1 MFMAIGQQ
9 HSVFTALGNGP
20 CQCFHGIEMLCIIW
34 ELESGESRLHEC
46 CLVYCIVVSLPT
58 ELLEDAFRPCQLD
71 SDLEFLFCSSQNNV
85 QKCQSNLK
93 RYLAR
98 FSNDDEANEECPE
111 QIGSGRHMEPAF
123 SERDMEPVLGRDM
136 EPALGRDM
144 EPVLGRD
151 MEPVFYLSAYV
162 PSWQVESNNTKGR
175 SVNNGKISSF
185 YSCSRVS
192 AYEDKDGISKSQL
205 KPMVNLTQDPVVS
218 RKIADASQIK
228 TNAHSTFSGVNN
240 TNIDEP
246 NCVSRNGKF
255 VNSLHDYR
263 SSSSSSS
270 LPRKRTN
277 LSSLYTTSVPR
288 NGNSPL
294 ISSVSLPI
302 NSTSVSS
309 SFSTSLPRNSTT
321 VSSSMSLPK
330 SSTTVFSSMSL
341 PRNGTSIS
349 SSMSLPRNSTSV
361 FPTNSTKVSSS
372 SSVSLP
378 RHSTSVS
385 SMSLNG
391 TSSSSLSIKGTS
403 ASLCARNTA
412 LPGSGHR
419 ELPKSRISYPAGD
432 AGNSVKACRTSAEP
446 RGLSS
451 SNDHGPC
458 STRGQILDPTCGRTP
473 GECCT
478 AVLSSASVPSLVK
491 LTLECDARTIPGARG
506 RGLSPLDSA
515 VEEPSSLLLMSQ
527 RLQKLEKQNRAI
539 RDRLLKETDVLWS

>member
-1 MFMAIGQQ
+1 MAIGQQ

-20 CQCFHGIEMLCIIW
+20 CQCFHGIDMLCFIW

-46 CLVYCIVVSLPT
+46 CLVCCIVVSLPT

-93 RYLAR
+93 RYFAR

-123 SERDMEPVLGRDM
+123 SGRDMEPVIGRDMEPVLGRDM
-136 EPALGRDM
+136 EPVLGRDMEPVLGRDM

-151 MEPVFYLSAYV
+151 MEPVFYLSAYI
-162 PSWQVESNNTKGR
+162 PSWHVESNNTKGR
-175 SVNNGKISSF
+175 SVDNGKISSLDT
-185 YSCSRVS
+185 CSRVS
-192 AYEDKDGISKSQL
+192 ADEDKDGISKSQL
-205 KPMVNLTQDPVVS
+205 RPMVNLTQDPAVS

-228 TNAHSTFSGVNN
+228 TNAHSTFSGVNK

-255 VNSLHDYR
+255 ANSLHDYR

-270 LPRKRTN
+270 LPRKRTD

-288 NGNSPL
+288 NGTSPL

-349 SSMSLPRNSTSV
+349 SSMSLPRNRTSV

-378 RHSTSVS
+378 RHSTNVS
-385 SMSLNG
+385 SMSLNK

-403 ASLCARNTA
+403 
-412 LPGSGHR
+412 
-419 ELPKSRISYPAGD
+419 
-432 AGNSVKACRTSAEP
+432 
-446 RGLSS
+446 
-451 SNDHGPC
+451 
-458 STRGQILDPTCGRTP
+458 
-473 GECCT
+473 
-478 AVLSSASVPSLVK
+478 K
-491 LTLECDARTIPGARG
+491 LGAIH
-506 RGLSPLDSA
+506 L
-515 VEEPSSLLLMSQ
+515 
-527 RLQKLEKQNRAI
+527 
-539 RDRLLKETDVLWS
+539 